1 MKPIPVRF
9 LHRGFT
15 LIELL
20 VVIAIIAILAGMLL
34 PALSK
39 AKERTQLTVDLN
51 NQKQLVMA
59 TQMYTADNQEN
70 LPAPGWGMGVDSWLI
85 RPETQSKYIWQ
96 TPAGVNPTL
105 IGLVVKAQTDMAKT
119 GQLNPYYKDT
129 KILVCPKDYTEQQGS
144 KKALWLQR
152 EVLISSYVMNGSFT
166 SFSAGA
172 GGKKGR
178 THKIT
183 SFKPTNV
190 MLWEADEMTPFWF
203 NDSSSFPDEGISQ
216 RHLASRTVASNVDSG
231 GGASIGVMDGSA
243 QSMKFSR
250 YYKLAGPV
258 GARGAGV
265 NPAPNDFWNQPDH
278 PRGGAAP

>member
-1 MKPIPVRF
+1 MKSIHTR
-9 LHRGFT
+9 LLQRGFT

-51 NQKQLVMA
+51 NQKQIMMA
-59 TQMYTADNQEN
+59 IHMYTADNVEN
-70 LPAPGWGMGVDSWLI
+70 LPAPGWGMAVDSWLI
-85 RPETQSKYIWQ
+85 RPETQSKYFWQ
-96 TPAGVNPTL
+96 TPVGVNPSL
-105 IGLVVKAQTDMAKT
+105 IGLIVKSQTDMAKT

-129 KILVCPKDYTEQQGS
+129 KILVCPKDLTEQAGS

-152 EVLISSYVMNGSFT
+152 EVLISSYVMNGSIT
-166 SFSAGA
+166 SFSSGVQ
-172 GGKKGR
+172 GRKGR

-183 SFKPTNV
+183 SFKPNAV
-190 MLWEADEMTPFWF
+190 LMWEADEMTPFWF
-203 NDSSSFPDEGISQ
+203 NDSSSYPDEGISQ
-216 RHLASRTVASNVDSG
+216 RHLSSRATSSTVDAG
-231 GGASIGVMDGSA
+231 GGASIGVADGSA

-258 GARGAGV
+258 GQRGKGV
-265 NPAPNDFWNQPDH
+265 TPAPNEFWNQPDH
-278 PRGGAAP
+278 PRGGAQ

>member
-1 MKPIPVRF
+1 MKPTHAHP

-39 AKERTQLTVDLN
+39 AKERSQLTVDLN
-51 NQKQLVMA
+51 NQKQILLA
-59 TQMYTADNQEN
+59 THMYTADNQEN

-85 RPETQSKYIWQ
+85 RPETQKKYFWQ
-96 TPAGVNPTL
+96 SPVGVNPVL
-105 IGLVVKAQTDMAKT
+105 IGTVVKAQQEMAKT
-119 GQLNPYYKDT
+119 GQLNPYYKDH
-129 KILVCPKDYTEQQGS
+129 KVLVCPKDLVEQAGS

-152 EVLISSYVMNGSFT
+152 EVLISSYVMNGSLT
-166 SFSAGA
+166 SFSTGA

-178 THKIT
+178 THKLT

-190 MLWEADEMTPFWF
+190 LMWEADEMTPFWF
-203 NDSSSFPDEGISQ
+203 NDSSSYPDEGISQ
-216 RHLASRTVASNVDSG
+216 RHIASRPINSSTDSG
-231 GGASIGVMDGSA
+231 GGASIGVMDGSS

-258 GARGAGV
+258 GQRGRGV
-265 NPAPNDFWNQPDH
+265 TPAPNDFWNQPDH
-278 PRGGAAP
+278 PRGGAQ